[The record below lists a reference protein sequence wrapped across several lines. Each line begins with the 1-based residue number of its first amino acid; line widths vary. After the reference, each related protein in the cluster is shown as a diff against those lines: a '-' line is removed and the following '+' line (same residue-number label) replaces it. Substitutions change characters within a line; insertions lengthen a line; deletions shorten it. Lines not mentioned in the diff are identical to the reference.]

1 MENANLWTRRSN
13 TGKLSLSIRD
23 QEGKDGSK
31 IDSPRSYNGR
41 RFGDSSSHGKIN
53 PFNALSPSAAKSPSA
68 GASSAF
74 GLGSGAFASFGS
86 VGSAK
91 KTNTPGTASA
101 FDFTSQEKKEKEA
114 ETPGESSEVEQTAEP
129 SSPPKPS
136 NNPFEHPLRNTW
148 NLFYRPPANKF
159 SDYEKSTLKLA
170 SISSVE
176 NFWTIYSHLKRPSLL
191 PTVSDYHIFKDGI
204 RPVWEDEANKKGGK
218 WIVRLKKG
226 VADRYWED
234 LLLAIIGDQFMEAGE
249 EVCGAVLSVR
259 SGEDVLS
266 VWTKIDGGRNIKI
279 RETIKRLLAFP
290 SDTNIVWKSHDD
302 SIAQRSALDEAR
314 QQKANATSGYPGVE
328 RRRQTLHDDS
338 EKSKGRIA
346 S

>member
-1 MENANLWTRRSN
+1 MHS
-13 TGKLSLSIRD
+13 TGKLSLSMRD
-23 QEGKDGSK
+23 QDVKDGSK
-31 IDSPRSYNGR
+31 TESPRSYNSR
-41 RFGDSSSHGKIN
+41 RFGDSSSHGKNN
-53 PFNALSPSAAKSPSA
+53 PFNALSPSAAKSPSV

-86 VGSAK
+86 AK
-91 KTNTPGTASA
+91 TPKTPGTGSG
-101 FDFTSQEKKEKEA
+101 FDFPSKDKKEKEA
-114 ETPGESSEVEQTAEP
+114 EIPLETSSAEPAVQSTATPG
-129 SSPPKPS
+129 SPT
-136 NNPFEHPLRNTW
+136 EHPLRNTW

-170 SISSVE
+170 AIGTAE
-176 NFWTIYSHLKRPSLL
+176 DFWKIYCHLKRPSLL

-279 RETIKRLLAFP
+279 R
-290 SDTNIVWKSHDD
+290 
-302 SIAQRSALDEAR
+302 
-314 QQKANATSGYPGVE
+314 
-328 RRRQTLHDDS
+328 
-338 EKSKGRIA
+338 
-346 S
+346 